1 MMAGSS
7 RREERHVATLVHG
20 RFLLETPAT
29 PESLERVERAPLV
42 VGFHGYGE
50 TAERHLDELRRI
62 PGAAQ
67 WVLCAVQALHPF
79 YNRTGEVIA
88 SWMTRQDRELAIQD
102 NVLYVAGVVA
112 EVKRTLP
119 VSPDRLVFLG
129 FSQGAAMAY
138 RAAAGSGH
146 PCQGVVVLG
155 GDVPPELE
163 QRGLAGFP
171 PVLLGRGSS
180 EEWYDAAKM
189 EHDVE
194 VLRTRGVDVRPLVF
208 TGGHEWTNEFRAA
221 AGEFLREVLGQ
232 AS

>member
-1 MMAGSS
+1 MTA
-7 RREERHVATLVHG
+7 RQVAATVHG
-20 RFLLETPAT
+20 RYLLETPAQ
-29 PESLERVERAPLV
+29 VEGAPLL

-50 TAERHLDELRRI
+50 NAERHLEELRRI
-62 PGAAQ
+62 PGASRC
-67 WVLCAVQALHPF
+67 VLCAVQALHPF

-88 SWMTRQDRELAIQD
+88 CWMTRLDREQAIQD
-102 NVLYVAGVVA
+102 NIRYVASVVAGV
-112 EVKRTLP
+112 KRELP
-119 VSPDRLVFLG
+119 VSERLVYLG

-138 RAAAGSGH
+138 RAASGAGH
-146 PCQGVVVLG
+146 ACQGLIVLG

-163 QRGLAGFP
+163 QQDLSRFP

-194 VLRTRGVDVRPLVF
+194 LLRAKGVDVRPVIF
-208 TGGHEWTNEFRAA
+208 QGGHEWTDEFRAA
-221 AGEFLREVLGQ
+221 AGEFLREVTVP

>member
-1 MMAGSS
+1 M
-7 RREERHVATLVHG
+7 ERMTVRQVSATVHG
-20 RFLLETPAT
+20 RFLLEAPA
-29 PESLERVERAPLV
+29 EAAGAPLL

-50 TAERHLDELRRI
+50 NAVRHLEELRRI
-62 PGAAQ
+62 PGASRC
-67 WVLCAVQALHPF
+67 VLCAVQALHPF

-88 SWMTRQDRELAIQD
+88 CWMTRLDREQGILD
-102 NVLYVAGVVA
+102 NVRYVASVVA
-112 EVKRTLP
+112 SVRQELP
-119 VSPDRLVFLG
+119 VSERLVYLG

-138 RAAAGSGH
+138 RAAAGAGH
-146 PCQGVVVLG
+146 ACQGLIVLG

-163 QRGLAGFP
+163 QQDLTRFP

-194 VLRTRGVDVRPLVF
+194 LLRAKRVDVRPVIF
-208 TGGHEWTNEFRAA
+208 QGGHEWTDEFRAT
-221 AGEFLREVLGQ
+221 AGEFLREVTVP

>member
-1 MMAGSS
+1 MMDGKTV
-7 RREERHVATLVHG
+7 RQVAATVHG
-20 RFLLETPAT
+20 RYLVEAPAA
-29 PESLERVERAPLV
+29 PEGAPLL

-50 TAERHLDELRRI
+50 NAERHLSELRRI
-62 PGAAQ
+62 PGAGRC
-67 WVLCAVQALHPF
+67 VLCAVQALHPF

-88 SWMTRQDRELAIQD
+88 CWMTRLDREQAILD
-102 NVLYVAGVVA
+102 NVRYVASVVA
-112 EVKRTLP
+112 SVRQELP
-119 VSPDRLVFLG
+119 VSERLVYLG

-138 RAAAGSGH
+138 RAAAGAGH
-146 PCQGVVVLG
+146 PCQGLIVLG

-163 QRGLAGFP
+163 QQDLSLFP

-194 VLRTRGVDVRPLVF
+194 LLRAKRVDVRPVIF
-208 TGGHEWTNEFRAA
+208 QGGHEWTDEFRAT
-221 AGEFLREVLGQ
+221 AGEFLREVTVP